1 MDVTLIKHKDGKKEI
16 RYWIDPV
23 LNTRWIE
30 TYLYATIPDEKVEEI
45 KKASTDKVQYILS
58 QLF

>member
-1 MDVTLIKHKDGKKEI
+1 MDCTLINHTNWQKEI

-23 LNTRWIE
+23 VNTEWIE
-30 TYLYATIPDEKVEEI
+30 TYLYAPVSEEKIEEI
-45 KKASTDKVQYILS
+45 KIATPWQVQKILS